1 MLWGLDDIIAPEES
15 MQPPRKTKFLLFL
28 FLIFASLAFL
38 ALKQTTQPVFAQA
51 TVPTN
56 TPDSL
61 GKIYYKVL
69 PGENCTIVT
78 QKTGTNLQDIISF
91 NGLRTDCPLFEG
103 QNLIIAMVN
112 PVISTATKAPTAT
125 VDPALIT
132 PGPTPSGGAA
142 KVCVVLFNDL
152 DGNGF
157 RKEGETY
164 LFGGVV
170 GLNDSIGKVSLT
182 GKTVAGDPAVTQPFC
197 FLDVPEGT
205 YNLTM
210 AIPDDFN
217 PTTAMSYPISVK
229 VGELA
234 TIDFGA
240 QEKAPQP
247 ITGPLAPE
255 GQKSP
260 ILGIVGAL
268 LLIAGLG
275 LGYYMWRNRKA

>member
-1 MLWGLDDIIAPEES
+1 MQSSRSTKLLIFLFIIIAG
-15 MQPPRKTKFLLFL
+15 
-28 FLIFASLAFL
+28 LAFL
-38 ALKQTTQPVFAQA
+38 ALTKSIQPVSAQG

-69 PGENCTIVT
+69 PGENCTIIAE
-78 QKTGTNLQDIISF
+78 KTGTSVQDIISF
-91 NGLRTDCPLFEG
+91 NGLRTDCPLFED
-103 QNLIIAMVN
+103 QDLIISMVS
-112 PVISTATKAPTAT
+112 PVVNTPTIQPTAT

-142 KVCVVLFNDL
+142 KICVVLFNDL
-152 DGNGF
+152 DGNGV
-157 RKEGETY
+157 RAEGESY

-170 GLNDSIGKVSLT
+170 GLNDSIGRVSLT
-182 GKTVAGDPAVTQPFC
+182 GKTVAGDPAIVEPFC

-205 YNLTM
+205 FNLTM

-217 PTTAMSYPISVK
+217 PTTAMSYPVSVK
-229 VGELA
+229 VGEVA

-260 ILGIVGAL
+260 LLGIVGAIF
-268 LLIAGLG
+268 LIAGLG
-275 LGYYMWRNRKA
+275 LAYYMWRNRKA

>member
-1 MLWGLDDIIAPEES
+1 
-15 MQPPRKTKFLLFL
+15 MQPSRTNKSLVFL
-28 FLIFASLAFL
+28 FVLLTGLAFL
-38 ALKQTTQPVFAQA
+38 ALTNKAHSVSAQD

-61 GKIYYKVL
+61 GKIYYKVQA
-69 PGENCTIVT
+69 GENCTIIKD
-78 QKTGTNLQDIISF
+78 KTGTSVQDIINF

-103 QNLIIAMVN
+103 QDLIIAMVN
-112 PVISTATKAPTAT
+112 PVATTPTTAPTAT

-152 DGNGF
+152 DGNGV
-157 RKEGETY
+157 RAEGESY

-170 GLNDSIGKVSLT
+170 GLNDSVGSVSLT
-182 GKTVAGDPAVTQPFC
+182 GKTIAGDPAVIQPFC

-217 PTTAMSYPISVK
+217 PTTAMSYPVSVK
-229 VGELA
+229 VGEVA

-240 QEKAPQP
+240 QEKDPQP

-260 ILGIVGAL
+260 ILGIVGAV
-268 LLIAGLG
+268 LLISGLG
-275 LGYYMWRNRKA
+275 LGYYMWRNRRA

>member
-1 MLWGLDDIIAPEES
+1 
-15 MQPPRKTKFLLFL
+15 MQPLKKTYFIIILSV
-28 FLIFASLAFL
+28 IFAGIAFL
-38 ALKQTTQPVFAQA
+38 AFSQPALTVSAQE

-61 GKIYYKVL
+61 GKIYYKVQA
-69 PGENCTIVT
+69 GENCSIIA
-78 QKTGTNLQDIISF
+78 QKTGVSLQDIISF

-103 QNLIIAMVN
+103 QDLIIAMVS
-112 PVISTATKAPTAT
+112 PVVVTPTKAPTAT

-152 DGNGF
+152 DGNGL
-157 RKEGETY
+157 RNEGETY

-170 GLNDSIGKVSLT
+170 GLNDSVGKVSLT
-182 GKTVAGDPAVTQPFC
+182 GKTVAGDPAIVQPFC

-217 PTTAMSYPISVK
+217 PTTAMSYPVSVK
-229 VGELA
+229 VGEVA

-240 QEKAPQP
+240 QEKAPVP

-255 GQKSP
+255 SQKSP
-260 ILGIVGAL
+260 VLGIVGAL
-268 LLIAGLG
+268 LLISGLG

>member
-1 MLWGLDDIIAPEES
+1 MV
-15 MQPPRKTKFLLFL
+15 
-28 FLIFASLAFL
+28 FL
-38 ALKQTTQPVFAQA
+38 ALTNNIQAVSAQE

-61 GKIYYKVL
+61 GKIYYKVQA
-69 PGENCTIVT
+69 GENCSLIAT
-78 QKTGTNLQDIISF
+78 KTGVNLQDIISF

-103 QNLIIAMVN
+103 QDLIIAMVS
-112 PVISTATKAPTAT
+112 PVVSTPTKAPTAT
-125 VDPALIT
+125 VDPSLIT

-152 DGNGF
+152 DGNGV
-157 RKEGETY
+157 RAEGETY

-170 GLNDSIGKVSLT
+170 GLNDSVGRVSLT
-182 GKTVAGDPAVTQPFC
+182 GKTVAGDPALIQPFC

-205 YNLTM
+205 FNLTM

-217 PTTAMSYPISVK
+217 PTTAMSYPVSVK
-229 VGELA
+229 VGEVA

-240 QEKAPQP
+240 QEKAPVP

-260 ILGIVGAL
+260 ILGIVGAV
-268 LLIAGLG
+268 LLISGLG
-275 LGYYMWRNRKA
+275 LAYYMWRNRRA

>member
-1 MLWGLDDIIAPEES
+1 
-15 MQPPRKTKFLLFL
+15 MQPLKKTY
-28 FLIFASLAFL
+28 FLIFLSIIFAGIAFL
-38 ALKQTTQPVFAQA
+38 ALSLTTHIVSAQE

-61 GKIYYKVL
+61 GKIYYKVQA
-69 PGENCTIVT
+69 GENCTIIAK
-78 QKTGTNLQDIISF
+78 KTGAIVQDIISF

-103 QNLIIAMVN
+103 QDLIIAMLN
-112 PVISTATKAPTAT
+112 PVVITPTKAPTAT
-125 VDPALIT
+125 VDPSLIT

-170 GLNDSIGKVSLT
+170 GLNDSVGKVSMT
-182 GKTVAGDPAVTQPFC
+182 GKTVAGDPATVQPFC

-217 PTTAMSYPISVK
+217 PTTAMSYPVSVK
-229 VGELA
+229 VGEVA
-234 TIDFGA
+234 TVDFGA
-240 QEKAPQP
+240 QEKAPQL

-260 ILGIVGAL
+260 ILGIVGAVL
-268 LLIAGLG
+268 FISGLG
-275 LGYYMWRNRKA
+275 LAYYMWRNRRA